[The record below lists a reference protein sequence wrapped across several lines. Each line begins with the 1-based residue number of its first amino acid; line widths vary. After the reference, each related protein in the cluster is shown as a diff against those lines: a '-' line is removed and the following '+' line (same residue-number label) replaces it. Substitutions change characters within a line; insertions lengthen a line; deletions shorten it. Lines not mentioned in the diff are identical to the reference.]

1 MIAVIAA
8 TSAPDGAERDT
19 ARLRYQPSHLGGRGR
34 VPWRTTGTLPGAHIS
49 RPNATMHWS
58 RSGGWEPG
66 HDFHRGLLTRSSSSA
81 WSPSQTGLGGRFFIS
96 AVRNVVSVSIEGRSS
111 RPTCSSH
118 TVGALSR
125 RRKASRTTSRHIGIS
140 RQTSSSCPSPL
151 VQRCAVQST
160 VEPSRR
166 TAVDSLHKPSTH
178 IGTMSSEIHYL
189 LQNPAPS
196 AAAYF

>member
-1 MIAVIAA
+1 MAYYRDLARCTYFAPECDDALVAV
-8 TSAPDGAERDT
+8 
-19 ARLRYQPSHLGGRGR
+19 
-34 VPWRTTGTLPGAHIS
+34 
-49 RPNATMHWS
+49 
-58 RSGGWEPG
+58 GWLEPG

-140 RQTSSSCPSPL
+140 RQTSSSWPSPL

-196 AAAYF
+196 AAAYFEMTKVHSHRQSSCGESGPWCRGPPSGSL

>member
-1 MIAVIAA
+1 MAYYRDLARCTYFAPECDDALVAV
-8 TSAPDGAERDT
+8 
-19 ARLRYQPSHLGGRGR
+19 
-34 VPWRTTGTLPGAHIS
+34 
-49 RPNATMHWS
+49 
-58 RSGGWEPG
+58 GWLEPG

-140 RQTSSSCPSPL
+140 RQTSSSWPFTACPEMRSAEYGRALAANGGRQLAQAFDPHWDDEFRNSL
-151 VQRCAVQST
+151 PPPESCAVGGY
-160 VEPSRR
+160 
-166 TAVDSLHKPSTH
+166 
-178 IGTMSSEIHYL
+178 IL
-189 LQNPAPS
+189 LR
-196 AAAYF
+196 

>member
-34 VPWRTTGTLPGAHIS
+34 VPWRTTGTLTGAHIS

-140 RQTSSSCPSPL
+140 RQTSSSWPFTACPEMRSAEYGRALAANGGRQLAQAFDPHWDDEFRNSL
-151 VQRCAVQST
+151 PPPESCAVGGC
-160 VEPSRR
+160 
-166 TAVDSLHKPSTH
+166 
-178 IGTMSSEIHYL
+178 I
-189 LQNPAPS
+189 
-196 AAAYF
+196 F

>member
-1 MIAVIAA
+1 MAYYRDLDRCTYFAPECDDALVAVGWLG
-8 TSAPDGAERDT
+8 TW
-19 ARLRYQPSHLGGRGR
+19 ARLSSGSVDPQFFERLESLANRPWQP
-34 VPWRTTGTLPGAHIS
+34 
-49 RPNATMHWS
+49 
-58 RSGGWEPG
+58 
-66 HDFHRGLLTRSSSSA
+66 
-81 WSPSQTGLGGRFFIS
+81 FIS

-140 RQTSSSCPSPL
+140 RPTSSSWPSPL
-151 VQRCAVQST
+151 VQRCAVRST

-178 IGTMSSEIHYL
+178 IGTMSSEIHYR

-196 AAAYF
+196 AAAYC